1 MSVYV
6 NNLTINIGTDFVQT
20 YDLCQSG
27 GKVINLTGFTAISKL
42 RKHINSET
50 SVSFIVG
57 FPDRLNGKIN
67 ISIPSWTTSKLKPGR
82 YLYDILMTKANGDKV
97 IIVEGTIHARAGIS
111 TGCSF
116 STPTSAQR
124 LCIAVIDE
132 NVGSQ
137 TFAGMYT
144 KWEQFRS
151 TFPNRTFYLLQP
163 TPQSFGANSSFGT
176 GFGKKV
182 DNSNYNTLHCPDNF
196 LNETTVNVSPLI

>member
-27 GKVINLTGFTAISKL
+27 GRVINLTGFTAISKL

-57 FPDRLNGKIN
+57 FPDRLNGKIK

-82 YLYDILMTKANGDKV
+82 YLYDILMTKANGNKV

-124 LCIAVIDE
+124 LCIAVCDE
-132 NVGSQ
+132 SSSQ
-137 TFAGMYT
+137 TASGMYP

-163 TPQSFGANSSFGT
+163 TNVGYGNS
-176 GFGKKV
+176 V
-182 DNSNYNTLHCPDNF
+182 NNSNYTDMSCPDNF

>member
-57 FPDRLNGKIN
+57 FPDRLNGKIK

-82 YLYDILMTKANGDKV
+82 YLYDILMTKVNGDKV

-132 NVGSQ
+132 SVGEQ

-163 TPQSFGANSSFGT
+163 TPHSLGENSSFGT

-182 DNSNYNTLHCPDNF
+182 DNSNYDTLQCPDNF

>member
-20 YDLCQSG
+20 YDLYQSG
-27 GKVINLTGFTAISKL
+27 GKVIDLTGYSAASSL
-42 RKHINSET
+42 RKRRDSGT
-50 SVSFIVG
+50 AVSFTVG
-57 FPDRLNGKIN
+57 FPDRTNGKIK
-67 ISIPSWTTSKLKPGR
+67 ISIPSWTTNRLKPGR
-82 YLYDILMTKANGDKV
+82 YVYDILMTKPNGDKG

-132 NVGSQ
+132 SDSQ
-137 TFAGMYT
+137 TASGMYT

-151 TFPNRTFYLLQP
+151 SYPNRTFYLLQP
-163 TPQSFGANSSFGT
+163 TNVGYGNSVNNT
-176 GFGKKV
+176 
-182 DNSNYNTLHCPDNF
+182 NYTDLVCPDNF